1 MDFEL
6 KPLSIKAIPEAL
18 EKVERYRLLNEPKEA
33 ESICLDI
40 LNAEPG
46 NQKALIWL
54 ILSLTDQFNEGI
66 TDGVDR
72 ARELLP
78 QLKNDYDRL
87 YYRGLIFERQG
98 KALLQRGMPGT
109 SHAAYEWFRE
119 AMLHFEE
126 AEKLRP
132 TSNEDAILRWNTC
145 ARIIMSEK
153 LEPRPDD
160 EFEPYLE

>member
-78 QLKNDYDRL
+78 QLKNDYDTFYDGVKGTLNINHNFLFEIRDL
-87 YYRGLIFERQG
+87 DNGLISDF
-98 KALLQRGMPGT
+98 
-109 SHAAYEWFRE
+109 SV
-119 AMLHFEE
+119 
-126 AEKLRP
+126 EKLIPSGREVRAKEIP
-132 TSNEDAILRWNTC
+132 IRIFNENAGFYEFKLKV
-145 ARIIMSEK
+145 RIC
-153 LEPRPDD
+153 
-160 EFEPYLE
+160 